1 MEKCISPEIIEKWL
15 TAWSL
20 SRELPLPVTFK
31 SGFKVDVGDEK
42 QKTRYVFP
50 ELNDDFIQLS
60 KIIDEPFIFLKV
72 CASLW
77 KLNVA
82 YLRIG
87 SFNLKV
93 I

>member
-42 QKTRYVFP
+42 
-50 ELNDDFIQLS
+50 
-60 KIIDEPFIFLKV
+60 
-72 CASLW
+72 
-77 KLNVA
+77 
-82 YLRIG
+82 
-87 SFNLKV
+87 
-93 I
+93 